1 MFSTDPRAFA
11 QSWLD
16 AWNSH
21 DIDAVLA
28 HFSDDA
34 TFSSPVARE
43 LLGESHEVLRGKA
56 AIRGYWEEGL
66 RRIPDLRF
74 ELIDVYAG
82 IDVIVIN
89 FRNQRGSLVC
99 EVLLFGSD
107 HDDNHYGDHHHRDL
121 VVSGHGTYRVT
132 GEDSENNEN
141 NENSATPA

>member
-1 MFSTDPRAFA
+1 MFSTDPLAFA

-43 LLGESHEVLRGKA
+43 LLGESGGVLHGKA

-74 ELIDVYAG
+74 ELVDVYAG
-82 IDVIVIN
+82 VDVIVIN
-89 FRNQRGSLVC
+89 FRNQRGGLVC
-99 EVLLFGSD
+99 EVLVFENDHRSD
-107 HDDNHYGDHHHRDL
+107 RHRAL
-121 VVSGHGTYRVT
+121 VVSGHGTYRET
-132 GEDSENNEN
+132 GDSVDN
-141 NENSATPA
+141 PAGTTRA

>member
-1 MFSTDPRAFA
+1 MFSTDPLAFA
-11 QSWLD
+11 QSWLA

-43 LLGESHEVLRGKA
+43 LLGESHGVLHGKA

-74 ELIDVYAG
+74 ELVDVYAG

-89 FRNQRGSLVC
+89 FRNQRGALVC
-99 EVLLFGSD
+99 EVLVFDTD
-107 HDDNHYGDHHHRDL
+107 HGGDRQSHHDRDL
-121 VVSGHGTYRVT
+121 VVSGHGTYRET
-132 GEDSENNEN
+132 EDNHNNDN
-141 NENSATPA
+141 PSGATPA

>member
-11 QSWLD
+11 QSWLA

-66 RRIPDLRF
+66 RRIPDLKF
-74 ELIDVYAG
+74 ELVDVYAG

-89 FRNQRGSLVC
+89 FRNQRGGLVC
-99 EVLLFGSD
+99 EVLLFDSD
-107 HDDNHYGDHHHRDL
+107 SHGDHHHRDL
-121 VVSGHGTYRVT
+121 VVSGHGTYRET
-132 GEDSENNEN
+132 EDNNDN
-141 NENSATPA
+141 NDK